1 MTTYNTHKQSDNW
14 RATGQRIKRQRE
26 RQHLSRQEV
35 ADLAGLSRQTI
46 VNLEGDGGRRVPAEK
61 LDEVLKAL
69 GMQITLGAKT

>member
-1 MTTYNTHKQSDNW
+1 MTTNNTRKKTNW

>member
-1 MTTYNTHKQSDNW
+1 MTTYNTRKKTNW

-69 GMQITLGAKT
+69 GIQITLGAKT